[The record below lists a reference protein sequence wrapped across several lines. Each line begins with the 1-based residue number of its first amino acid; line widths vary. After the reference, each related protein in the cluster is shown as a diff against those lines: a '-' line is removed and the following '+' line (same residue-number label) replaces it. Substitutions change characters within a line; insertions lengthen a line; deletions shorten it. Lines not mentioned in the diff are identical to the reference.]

1 MTAFKM
7 IYMFFKSEKG
17 YTVKEIADR
26 LDVSVDT
33 VKRWMREGYTTRSV
47 LPRDIIANIFADEPA
62 LMRAFIDYLKLNVC
76 FILDSVEIRDEYSTD
91 DFERFLALFLADD
104 TNGKH
109 TYNKILQTVSEPAS
123 QIMDADSV
131 IREKTV
137 ELEKARIFASCGKE
151 SSVFAMQSRE
161 DGLYFDVNF
170 EKTRLR
176 EVIPDYAGVYFL
188 LHPVLD
194 ICADGKI
201 RFMAKSEDE
210 SLAKIWVE
218 LKPKGRAWMHE
229 SFCFSLSS
237 RWQEF
242 CIDGKA
248 FAYPETLGCLEEIT
262 FVIKTDSFADQE
274 LLKGKMA
281 IADLR
286 ITK

>member
-76 FILDSVEIRDEYSTD
+76 SILDSVEIRDEYSTD

-109 TYNKILQTVSEPAS
+109 TYHKILQTASKTQVSEPGTKMEEPNLS
-123 QIMDADSV
+123 INLAD
-131 IREKTV
+131 
-137 ELEKARIFASCGKE
+137 ARIFASCGKE
-151 SSVFAMQSRE
+151 RSVFMMESRE

-188 LHPVLD
+188 MRPVLD
-194 ICADGKI
+194 IGTAGQI
-201 RFMAKSEDE
+201 RFSVKSEDG

-229 SFCFSLSS
+229 SFCFPLSS
-237 RWQEF
+237 QWQEF
-242 CIDGKA
+242 CIDGKT

-274 LLKGKMA
+274 RLKGKMA
-281 IADLR
+281 ITDLR